1 MQREM
6 NPLAKL
12 IGYFLPLALALAL
25 ALAIALA
32 LALAGLLL
40 TKDQK
45 HR

>member
-25 ALAIALA
+25 ALA
-32 LALAGLLL
+32 GLLL
-40 TKDQK
+40 TKEQK